1 MTDNL
6 ETNPIKTLQNIYHL
20 YDRQMEKV
28 TAACRKHCSAC
39 CTTNVTMTRLEGLLI
54 CASVSREIIATALP
68 DPSNDLLPRYR
79 PALSTNGYAQLC
91 GREEGPD
98 DEDDAREQTG
108 SCPFLEESVCTIYPV
123 RPFGCRCMI
132 STTRCIENGYAE
144 IDDFTLTVNTL
155 FLQFIEHYDQG
166 GFFGN
171 MTDVLACLI
180 DEDGNPRQASSII
193 ANQPI
198 PALMVPPGH
207 REKTTVLVNAL
218 HKTITAV

>member
-1 MTDNL
+1 MTDNP
-6 ETNPIKTLQNIYHL
+6 ETNQIQTLKTIYHL
-20 YDRQMEKV
+20 YDRQMEKI

-54 CASVSREIIATALP
+54 CASVSREIIAAALP
-68 DPSNDLLPRYR
+68 DPSNGLLPRFR
-79 PALSTNGYAQLC
+79 PSLSTNGYAKLC
-91 GREEGPD
+91 GKEDGPHD
-98 DEDDAREQTG
+98 DDDSREQPG
-108 SCPFLEESVCTIYPV
+108 SCPFLKDSVCTIYPA
-123 RPFGCRCMI
+123 RPFGCRCMM
-132 STTRCIENGYAE
+132 STTMCNENGYAV

-171 MTDVLACLI
+171 MTDVLAYLI
-180 DEDGNPRQASSII
+180 DKDENPRISSRII

-207 REKTTVLVNAL
+207 RENTTALVNAL
-218 HKTITAV
+218 HKIITAV

>member
-1 MTDNL
+1 MTDNP
-6 ETNPIKTLQNIYHL
+6 ETNSIQALQTIYHL

-28 TAACRKHCSAC
+28 TAACRKHCSVC
-39 CTTNVTMTRLEGLLI
+39 CTANVTMTRLEGLLI
-54 CASVSREIIATALP
+54 CASVSREKIAAALP
-68 DPSNDLLPRYR
+68 DPANDSLRRYR

-91 GREEGPD
+91 GREGGSEG
-98 DEDDAREQTG
+98 EDDAGEQTE
-108 SCPFLEESVCTIYPV
+108 SCLFLKDNICTIYPS

-171 MTDVLACLI
+171 MADVLACLI
-180 DEDGNPRQASSII
+180 AEDENPRQFSRTI

-198 PALMVPPGH
+198 PALMVPPEH
-207 REKTTVLVNAL
+207 REKAAVLINAL
-218 HKTITAV
+218 HKIITAI